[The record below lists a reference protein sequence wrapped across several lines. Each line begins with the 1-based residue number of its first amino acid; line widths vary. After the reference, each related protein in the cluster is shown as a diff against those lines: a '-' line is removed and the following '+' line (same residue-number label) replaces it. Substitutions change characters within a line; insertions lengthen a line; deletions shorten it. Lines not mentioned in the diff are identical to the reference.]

1 MRPLINFLRRVK
13 FYTCGSTD
21 FNLKFKY
28 ENFLYRNMS
37 QVNVDKIVV
46 RAKSFGLNVFFGRVD
61 SPFLS
66 HAFWDEKQGDYVKF
80 LKLAKD
86 SGASIVIVD
95 VHMVE
100 ADDIDGNMINTE
112 SISDESELKRAKELN
127 SKLESFRQYIGMVA
141 SVDVTWI
148 SNNVAYIYSEYAPW
162 ADEFYDLLY
171 EIERVT
177 RVPLT

>member
-1 MRPLINFLRRVK
+1 
-13 FYTCGSTD
+13 
-21 FNLKFKY
+21 
-28 ENFLYRNMS
+28 MS
-37 QVNVDKIVV
+37 QVNVDRIVV
-46 RAKSFGLNVFFGRVD
+46 RARSFGLNVFFGRAD

-66 HAFWDEKQGDYVKF
+66 YAFWDDEQGDYVKF

-95 VHMVE
+95 DHMVE
-100 ADDIDGNMINTE
+100 ADDIDGNMIDTK
-112 SISDESELKRAKELN
+112 SISSERRLKRARELN

-162 ADEFYDLLY
+162 AGEFYDLLY
-171 EIERVT
+171 EIKRVT
-177 RVPLT
+177 RK